1 MATLLEGQ
9 TQFEPSEDIKGPVD
23 IAVASVMLSPPD
35 SSSRAPESRVVVFG
49 DSDFAGNSNLRL
61 SGNRDLLLNTVN
73 WLAEAEDMIS
83 IRPADDLQQPVLL
96 TATQGRFV
104 FWIPVVALPALV
116 LLAGA
121 VILTWRK
128 RTVR

>member
-1 MATLLEGQ
+1 
-9 TQFEPSEDIKGPVD
+9 
-23 IAVASVMLSPPD
+23 
-35 SSSRAPESRVVVFG
+35 
-49 DSDFAGNSNLRL
+49 
-61 SGNRDLLLNTVN
+61 
-73 WLAEAEDMIS
+73 MIS

-104 FWIPVVALPALV
+104 FWIPVVALPALI